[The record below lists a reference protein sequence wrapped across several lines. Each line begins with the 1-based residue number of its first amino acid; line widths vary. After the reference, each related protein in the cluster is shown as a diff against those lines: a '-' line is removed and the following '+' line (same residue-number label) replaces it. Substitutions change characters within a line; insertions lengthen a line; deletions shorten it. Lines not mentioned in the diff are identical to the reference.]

1 MSSADQVN
9 EIERWFVQRG
19 VPHLVESNHDAS
31 ILDTWTRALPL
42 LVAAYVLLGLNALNL
57 RDWSIGQNLA
67 TAVAVVAILI
77 ATWVVSNRVRGVD
90 AFARPTDIDTPE
102 LLLFVFGPALPV
114 LAFGQLGDA
123 VQSVVLAVALLAII
137 YLWSSYGIGALL
149 RWGARRSGGQLTG
162 LGPLVAKALPLL
174 LVFNTFLFVNAEVWE
189 MAGTLDGVAYGIV
202 VATFFS
208 LGAAFAVSRL
218 PGFIRVENRFDSWA
232 DVASYLEHTPASDI
246 ELPDNGST
254 LDPLRPRQRFN
265 IGLIVLFG
273 QALQISLVVVALT
286 GFFVFFGF
294 MAITADTITN
304 WTGLDTTRVSPRPTS
319 ATAPRAHRAADS
331 ASRCSSARSRA
342 CTSPSCSPPTRPTAT
357 SSPATSAP
365 RSARSSPCDR
375 LSRRLRGTHPACPVE
390 RAHVIDASPRRAD
403 DLFPRRVRSTT
414 TPLMQDVWGVS
425 TPSSASRCS
434 PRSPMRAATS
444 PPPSSGTAW
453 SAHQSASSPTPRES
467 ALHSHVTGVVD
478 SMRHAGVGRAIK
490 LHQRDWAAERGLDWI
505 TWTFDPLVR
514 RNAWFNIAILG
525 ADVHSYLPDVLRND
539 DRRDQRRRRRPT
551 APVHRVAR
559 VGADSRSSARR
570 QRRGRRRVRAD
581 PRPT

>member
-1 MSSADQVN
+1 MAPIPIGSATRVPRGLTNRSAAPGTFWTMKPADQVN

-19 VPHLVESNHDAS
+19 VPHLVESTHESSA
-31 ILDTWTRALPL
+31 LDTWTRALPL

-77 ATWVVSNRVRGVD
+77 ATWVVSNRLRGVD

-189 MAGTLDGVAYGIV
+189 MAGTLDGAAYVIV
-202 VATFFS
+202 VMTFFS

-218 PGFIRVENRFDSWA
+218 PGFIRDENRFESWA
-232 DVASYLEHTPASDI
+232 DVASYLDETPADDI
-246 ELPDNGST
+246 ELPVSGPT

-273 QALQISLVVVALT
+273 QTLQISLVVVALT

-294 MAITADTITN
+294 MAIGAGTITN
-304 WTGLDTTRVSPRPTS
+304 WTGLDTARVIAEADLGARTLVLTEALLRVSVFLGAFSGMYFTVVLTTDETYR
-319 ATAPRAHRAADS
+319 REF
-331 ASRCSSARSRA
+331 ASDVGPEIRQILAV
-342 CTSPSCSPPTRPTAT
+342 
-357 SSPATSAP
+357 
-365 RSARSSPCDR
+365 RSAYHVAC
-375 LSRRLRGTHPACPVE
+375 GTHPACRIEP
-390 RAHVIDASPRRAD
+390 SP
-403 DLFPRRVRSTT
+403 S
-414 TPLMQDVWGVS
+414 
-425 TPSSASRCS
+425 
-434 PRSPMRAATS
+434 
-444 PPPSSGTAW
+444 
-453 SAHQSASSPTPRES
+453 
-467 ALHSHVTGVVD
+467 
-478 SMRHAGVGRAIK
+478 
-490 LHQRDWAAERGLDWI
+490 
-505 TWTFDPLVR
+505 
-514 RNAWFNIAILG
+514 
-525 ADVHSYLPDVLRND
+525 
-539 DRRDQRRRRRPT
+539 
-551 APVHRVAR
+551 
-559 VGADSRSSARR
+559 
-570 QRRGRRRVRAD
+570 
-581 PRPT
+581 